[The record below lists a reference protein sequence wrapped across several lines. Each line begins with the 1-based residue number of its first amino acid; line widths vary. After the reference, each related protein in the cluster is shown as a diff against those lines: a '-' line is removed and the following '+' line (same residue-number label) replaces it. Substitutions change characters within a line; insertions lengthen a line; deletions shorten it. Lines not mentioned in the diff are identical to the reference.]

1 MFEKYI
7 GYNDNSTFWVII
19 YSKIDDID
27 STYYISN
34 D

>member
-19 YSKIDDID
+19 YSIIDDVD
-27 STYYISN
+27 STCYNLN